1 MYGIFRDTAHWRV
14 VDDDPATSTFVWLEF
29 EQCNALHNAIGRY
42 GQLRCG
48 HDLSDLSKQTR

>member
-1 MYGIFRDTAHWRV
+1 MVSSETLHIGVLSKMILRLA
-14 VDDDPATSTFVWLEF
+14 PLSGSAF